1 MAILT
6 ALALAAAIQ
15 SGTQT
20 LPVQTDIDASGPT
33 GPLRGTLLAPATS
46 GVPVILI
53 IPGSGP
59 TDRNG
64 NGPGMRASTYRL
76 LAEGL
81 STHGITT
88 VRVDKRG
95 MYGSASAVPDAD
107 EVTIND
113 YANDVH
119 SWVAT
124 IRKRTGVTC
133 VWVLGHSE
141 GGLVALVAGQNTN
154 DICGLIL
161 VATPGRPLG
170 DVLREQFQ
178 STPAFAPFVDH
189 ALSVLDVLEAG
200 QHVDAARIDPALM
213 PSFRP
218 QIQDFVMSELSLDP
232 ARLIA
237 SYTKPVLIVQGQR
250 DVQVKQRD
258 AKRLKQADPES
269 ELVLLA
275 NTNHVLKVVT
285 TTDRAENIATYLN
298 PNLPLANNVIDV
310 IANFVTSSLMN
321 R

>member
-1 MAILT
+1 MAIFT

-15 SGTQT
+15 SGIQS
-20 LPVQTDIDASGPT
+20 PVQTDIDASGPA
-33 GPLRGTLLAPATS
+33 GPLRGTQLAPAPR

-53 IPGSGP
+53 VPGSGP
-59 TDRNG
+59 TDRDG

-95 MYGSASAVPDAD
+95 MYGSASAVPDANA
-107 EVTIND
+107 VTIND
-113 YANDVH
+113 YASDVH

-124 IRKRTGVTC
+124 IRKRTGVSC

-141 GGLVALVAGQNTN
+141 GGLVALVAGQGTN

-170 DVLREQFQ
+170 EVLREQIQ
-178 STPAFAPFVDH
+178 SNPAFAPIVDH
-189 ALSVLDVLEAG
+189 ALPVLDVLEAG
-200 QHVDAARIDPALM
+200 QHVDAARIDPALL
-213 PSFRP
+213 PLFRP

-237 SYTKPVLIVQGQR
+237 RYKKPVLIVQGQR
-250 DVQVKQRD
+250 DVQVTPAD
-258 AKRLKQADPES
+258 AKRLKQADPEA
-269 ELVLLA
+269 ELVVLA
-275 NTNHVLKVVT
+275 DTNHLLKAVT
-285 TTDRAENIATYLN
+285 TTDRAENIATYSN
-298 PNLPLANNVIDV
+298 PKLPLAENVVDV
-310 IANFVTSSLMN
+310 IANFVTSSSTN